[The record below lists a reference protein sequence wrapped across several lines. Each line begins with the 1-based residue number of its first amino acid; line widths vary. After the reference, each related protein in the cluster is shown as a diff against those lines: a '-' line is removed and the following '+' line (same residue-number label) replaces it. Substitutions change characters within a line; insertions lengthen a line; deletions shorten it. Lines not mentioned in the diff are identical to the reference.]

1 MEESA
6 PTEFNS
12 TPADQPA
19 AELALPQPAEV
30 TGKVPQPA
38 EAFRTVP
45 QDSETFR
52 SVPQPAEAFRT
63 IQQPS
68 VAPGKPP
75 AVRSENHT
83 LTVREVA
90 RMFEAAGVAR
100 TERSIVNWCQLNAQG
115 ISRLDAYF
123 DPNDRRYFITPES
136 VDRAIA
142 EERAKAVRTSEP
154 MPNPVPQP
162 ATNEP
167 RDEQPN
173 RNDRPRQR
181 ERDRS
186 DDETDA
192 ELRKELLDLK
202 ITNRAKDLF
211 IEQLKE
217 EREGFA
223 AERQHYFEKL
233 ANQNRRV
240 GQLEAE
246 LRLLGPEAKKV
257 NREFSPP
264 T

>member
-19 AELALPQPAEV
+19 AEAALPQPAEV
-30 TGKVPQPA
+30 IGNLPQPA

-45 QDSETFR
+45 QDSEMFR
-52 SVPQPAEAFRT
+52 NVPKPAEAFRT
-63 IQQPS
+63 MPQPS

-173 RNDRPRQR
+173 RNDHSRHR
-181 ERDRS
+181 ERDRN
-186 DDETDA
+186 DDENDA

-223 AERQHYFEKL
+223 AERQNYVEQLMTF
-233 ANQNRRV
+233 NRRLGELETRLQLPPSSPADP
-240 GQLEAE
+240 GQA
-246 LRLLGPEAKKV
+246 
-257 NREFSPP
+257 
-264 T
+264 